1 MLEPRIV
8 VMTAVTPTEKPMTR
22 LSVSNRHANCIF
34 SFISDS
40 WRDSCHRQRV
50 ILLHGTMLNRPKK
63 PIVFR
68 DLPTLRKDFL
78 ERTRASQSRPN
89 RLGQRKIGNLLA
101 DMLHC
106 LALFVIGAIL
116 VWPLANEYLKMKAK
130 AYAEFK
136 DIQLRFIYFE
146 LGG

>member
-1 MLEPRIV
+1 
-8 VMTAVTPTEKPMTR
+8 
-22 LSVSNRHANCIF
+22 
-34 SFISDS
+34 
-40 WRDSCHRQRV
+40 
-50 ILLHGTMLNRPKK
+50 MLNRPKK

>member
-1 MLEPRIV
+1 
-8 VMTAVTPTEKPMTR
+8 
-22 LSVSNRHANCIF
+22 
-34 SFISDS
+34 
-40 WRDSCHRQRV
+40 
-50 ILLHGTMLNRPKK
+50 
-63 PIVFR
+63 
-68 DLPTLRKDFL
+68 
-78 ERTRASQSRPN
+78 
-89 RLGQRKIGNLLA
+89 
-101 DMLHC
+101 MLHR